1 MSITKTLPWV
11 VKETER
17 KEENWLL
24 MWWGSDSLRK
34 KEIKGQGQMPE
45 KRRGGEGGNCL
56 REVLGKRA

>member
-17 KEENWLL
+17 KEENWIL
-24 MWWGSDSLRK
+24 MWWGSDSPRK
-34 KEIKGQGQMPE
+34 KIKGKGQMPE